1 MKSLGICIG
10 ATTLTAVTAG
20 RNPQGEINRSLLHLK
35 PHDGNPRRAFL
46 ELLTSLPLNQFQ
58 RIAVTG
64 RKFRSFVNLTSL
76 PEPLAVET
84 ALSFLSAGR
93 EPLNAVISAGGE
105 SFLIYVIGKD
115 GKICSIQ
122 TGNKCASGTGE
133 FFLQQ
138 IRRLNLDL
146 EEAIAFARQ
155 EQPYRVSGRC
165 SVFCKSD
172 CTHATNKGIPKG
184 RIASGLCEMMAGKIL
199 EILRDLNRRNMMLIG
214 GTAQNT
220 VMLDYLRREI
230 SSLTVPEEAP
240 YFEALGCALWALE
253 HETLPVSHP
262 EAVIQQN
269 HSAFHRLRPLADF
282 VDHVDFRTMEQGA
295 ARRGDACILG
305 LDVGS
310 TTTKAVLLREK
321 DNRVL
326 ASVYLRTNGD
336 PVGASRSCYA
346 DLCRQLGPLAG
357 EILIRGVG
365 VTGSGR
371 QIAGLH
377 AMTEGVI
384 NEIIAH
390 ATGALF
396 FDSTVDTIFEIGG
409 QDAKYTYV
417 KDGIPSD
424 YAMNDA
430 CSAGTGS
437 FLEEA
442 AKESMGV
449 SMEDIAEIALKG
461 HAPANFN
468 DQCAAFISSDI
479 KNAAHEGMSR
489 EDIVAGLVY
498 SICMNYSNRVK
509 GNRVMGDNIFMQGG
523 VCYNRAIPAAM
534 AALTGKRIVVPPD
547 PGLMGAFGVALE
559 IRHRLEQGLMKED
572 NFSLRSLKDREIA
585 YDAPFVCNGG
595 KEHCDRKCEITRI
608 RIEGKVYPF
617 GGACNRWYNLRYHL
631 SVDAEHLDLVTQHE
645 ILTFQNSRSGLPVLP
660 SAGTSRTVGI
670 NRSFL
675 TNTYYPLYA
684 SFFTRLGFSVIL
696 PDSPRPEG
704 MVQKGTAFCYPAE
717 LAHGFFSDL
726 LQKRPDFLFLP
737 HIRGTFVEKGNPVS
751 AICPISQGEPYYLAS
766 TFKDEKAFRLLKEE
780 QAVLQPVL
788 DFSQGYDA
796 VQTVMVDMAGSLGC
810 RKSEAKQAFQA
821 AAAFQESVFNAAR
834 DQGRRFLS
842 TLGEQLD
849 RYGIVIFGRTYNA
862 FVSEANMGIP
872 RKFASRGV
880 GAVPLTFLPLADE
893 TVDRHMYWSSGQ
905 LILKGASFVAR
916 HPQLFGCYI
925 SNFSCGPD
933 SFLLG
938 YFRQMMGSKPF
949 LILELD
955 SHVADAGLETRIEAF
970 LDIIRNYRDLYLKR
984 KPPAVAPSRKTVPVR
999 INDED
1004 FRILDSHGK
1013 SYPLSHPR
1021 VHLVFPSMGR
1031 FHVDAAAA
1039 IFRSAGVRAT
1049 ALPDADE
1056 EVLKLGRGNTTCKEC
1071 LPLQLTVGSL
1081 LKYLR
1086 DREDEDELL
1095 VYFMPTA
1102 GGPCRFGQYSQF
1114 MKGMIER
1121 LELKDVTLYSL
1132 TAENSYADLD
1142 ATDFA
1147 LKFWTGIVV
1156 ADAMEDI
1163 YGVLLS
1169 AARDRD
1175 AAAAIHR
1182 EECRK
1187 IVQALEESPELKT
1200 LRPTLE
1206 KTAARLKSIP
1216 LKRRPEEIPTILLT
1230 GEIFVRHDGLSRQYL
1245 IESLAEQGFATKVA
1259 SVMEWIY
1266 YTDLCNKKG
1275 WVDKKLSAKGRAS
1288 LFLRSTAM
1296 KKYERTITKILARS
1310 DLIPYRTEAVPH
1322 LVEKARP
1329 ILNPLLLGEAVL
1341 TVGAALA
1348 EVPDPYCGAIAIG
1361 PFGCMPN
1368 RVSEAIL
1375 TREMNRGEEVPA
1387 IHSQKGLGSAAE
1399 ELLNRPLPFL
1409 AIESDGNPFPQ
1420 IIQAKLEVF
1429 LMQAARIHGL
1439 RQEKN
1444 GSHVTFMG

>member
-1 MKSLGICIG
+1 MNSLGICIG
-10 ATTLTAVTAG
+10 ATTLSAVAV
-20 RNPQGEINRSLLHLK
+20 RKNSQGEISKSVIHIQ
-35 PHDGNPRRAFL
+35 PHDGNPRQAFL
-46 ELLTSLPLNQFQ
+46 DIFSTLEPGQYD

-64 RKFRSFVNLTSL
+64 RKFRQFVNLTSI
-76 PEPLAVET
+76 PEPQAVET
-84 ALSFLSAGR
+84 ALSYVHNGNA
-93 EPLNAVISAGGE
+93 PLDAVISAGGE
-105 SFLIYVIGKD
+105 TFLIYVIGKD
-115 GKICSIQ
+115 GRICSVQ

-138 IRRLNLDL
+138 IRRMGLGIED
-146 EEAIAFARQ
+146 AISFARQ
-155 EQPYRVSGRC
+155 EEPYKVSGRC

-172 CTHATNKGIPKG
+172 CTHATNKGVPKG
-184 RIASGLCEMMAGKIL
+184 RIASGLCEMMSGKIL
-199 EILRDLNRRNMMLIG
+199 EILSHLPRNTMMLIG

-220 VMLDYLRREI
+220 VMVDYLKKDI
-230 SSLTVPEEAP
+230 ASLIIPEEAT
-240 YFEALGCALWALE
+240 YFEALGCALWALD
-253 HETLPVSHP
+253 HETLPAP
-262 EAVIQQN
+262 APDAVMK
-269 HSAFHRLRPLADF
+269 HDETAFHRLPPLADSL
-282 VDHVDFRTMEQGA
+282 DKVDFQTME
-295 ARRGDACILG
+295 RGVACEGDECILG

-310 TTTKAVLLREK
+310 TTTKAVLLRLS
-321 DNRVL
+321 DNRIL
-326 ASVYLRTNGD
+326 ASIYLRTNGN
-336 PVGASRSCYA
+336 PVAASRACYA
-346 DLCRQLGPLAG
+346 SLYEQLGPLAEKIKIPG
-357 EILIRGVG
+357 LG

-377 AMTEGVI
+377 AMTEGII

-442 AKESMGV
+442 ARESMGV
-449 SMEDIAEIALKG
+449 AMEDIADIALRG
-461 HAPANFN
+461 MNPPNFN

-509 GNRVMGDNIFMQGG
+509 GNRSMGNNIFMQGG
-523 VCYNRAIPAAM
+523 VCYNRAIPVAM
-534 AALTGKRIVVPPD
+534 AALTGKRIVVPPE

-559 IRHRLEQGLMKED
+559 IRKRLEHGLLKEAS
-572 NFSLRSLKDREIA
+572 FSLRSLKDREIA
-585 YDAPFVCNGG
+585 YEPPFVCNGG
-595 KEHCDRKCEITRI
+595 KEHCDRKCEIARI

-617 GGACNRWYNLRYHL
+617 GGACNRWYNLRYHI
-631 SVDAEHLDLVTQHE
+631 SVDAEHLDLVRQHE
-645 ILTFQNSRSGLPVLP
+645 VLTYRNT
-660 SAGTSRTVGI
+660 GTGQQAVSSTRGCRTVGI

-675 TNTYYPLYA
+675 TNTYYPFYS
-684 SFFTRLGFSVIL
+684 SFFSRLGFELIL
-696 PDSPRPEG
+696 PDYPRPEG

-726 LQKRPDFLFLP
+726 LRKKPDLLFLP
-737 HIRGTFVEKGNPVS
+737 HIRGMHVEKGNPVS
-751 AICPISQGEPYYLAS
+751 TICPISQGEPYYLAS
-766 TFKDEKAFRLLKEE
+766 TFNDGEMFRRMKEGNSL
-780 QAVLQPVL
+780 LQPVL
-788 DFSQGYDA
+788 DFSRGYEA
-796 VQTVMVDMAGSLGC
+796 VQDVMVDLAHSLGC
-810 RKSEAKQAFQA
+810 RKTD
-821 AAAFQESVFNAAR
+821 AR
-834 DQGRRFLS
+834 DAFKVAVAAQEQVFRTTKETGSRFVSDL
-842 TLGEQLD
+842 EEDPD
-849 RYGIVIFGRTYNA
+849 RFGIVIFGRTYNA
-862 FVSEANMGIP
+862 FVPEANMGIP
-872 RKFASRGV
+872 KKFASRGV

-893 TVDRHMYWSSGQ
+893 TVPRNMYWSSGQ
-905 LILKGASFVAR
+905 LILKGASFVSR

-925 SNFSCGPD
+925 TNFSCGPD

-938 YFRQMMGSKPF
+938 YFRQMMGNKPF

-970 LDIIRNYRDLYLKR
+970 MDIIRNYRELYMKSR
-984 KPPAVAPSRKTVPVR
+984 NTAPAPSRKTTSAGVNYEDSR
-999 INDED
+999 IV
-1004 FRILDSHGK
+1004 DSRGE

-1021 VHLVFPSMGR
+1021 VHLVFPSMGQ
-1031 FHVDAAAA
+1031 FHVDVAAA

-1049 ALPDADE
+1049 ALPDSDE

-1086 DREDEDELL
+1086 DRKDPDELL

-1114 MKGMIER
+1114 MKAMIER
-1121 LELKDVTLYSL
+1121 LGIQDVTLYSPD
-1132 TAENSYADLD
+1132 AENSYADLD
-1142 ATDFA
+1142 ASNLT
-1147 LKFWTGIVV
+1147 LKLWTGVV
-1156 ADAMEDI
+1156 IADDMEDI
-1163 YGVLLS
+1163 YGVLLT
-1169 AARDRD
+1169 AASDRVE
-1175 AAAAIHR
+1175 ALEIYR

-1187 IVQALEESPELKT
+1187 IIRALEESPELKT
-1200 LRPTLE
+1200 LRPVLE

-1230 GEIFVRHDGLSRQYL
+1230 GEIFVRHDAISRQFL
-1245 IESLAEQGFATKVA
+1245 IERLADQGFATKVA

-1266 YTDLCNKKG
+1266 YTDLCDRNG
-1275 WVDKKLSAKGRAS
+1275 WIYKTLSAKEKAS
-1288 LFLRSTAM
+1288 LFLRSTWM
-1296 KKYERTITKILARS
+1296 KKYERTITKILAGS
-1310 DLIPYRTEAVPH
+1310 GLIPDRTEDIPH
-1322 LVEKARP
+1322 IVEQASP
-1329 ILNPLLLGEAVL
+1329 IINPLLLGEAVL

-1348 EVPDPYCGAIAIG
+1348 EVPTPYCGAIALG

-1375 TREMNRGEEVPA
+1375 NREMNRGKRNSGKHYGKE
-1387 IHSQKGLGSAAE
+1387 SGSVAE
-1399 ELLNRPLPFL
+1399 DLLNRPLPFL

-1429 LMQAARIHGL
+1429 LMQAARIHAL
-1439 RQEKN
+1439 SQAR
-1444 GSHVTFMG
+1444 H

>member
-523 VCYNRAIPAAM
+523 VCYNRAIPVAM
-534 AALTGKRIVVPPD
+534 AALTGKRIVVPPE

-559 IRHRLEQGLMKED
+559 IRKRLESGLLREGS
-572 NFSLRSLKDREIA
+572 FSLQSLKDRDIA
-585 YDAPFVCNGG
+585 YESPFVCHGG
-595 KEHCDRKCEITRI
+595 EERCDRKCEIARI
-608 RIEGKVYPF
+608 RMGEKVHPF
-617 GGACNRWYNLRYHL
+617 GGACNRWYNLRYAL
-631 SVDAEHLDLVTQHE
+631 SVDGESLDLVRSHKD
-645 ILTFQNSRSGLPVLP
+645 LTFAGPLTGRRDPP
-660 SAGTSRTVGI
+660 SSGTSRTIGI

-696 PDSPRPEG
+696 PDSPRIEG
-704 MVQKGTAFCYPAE
+704 MMSKGAAFCFPAE
-717 LAHGFFSDL
+717 LAHGFFYDL
-726 LQKRPDFLFLP
+726 LLKKPDFLFLP
-737 HIRGTFVEKGNPVS
+737 HIRGMYVEGGNS
-751 AICPISQGEPYYLAS
+751 TGTICPISQAEPYYLSS
-766 TFKDEKAFRLLKEE
+766 TFRDVNAFRRLKEGGS
-780 QAVLQPVL
+780 VLQPVL
-788 DFSQGYDA
+788 DFSQGYDTA
-796 VQTVMVDMAGSLGC
+796 QEALADLAHSLGC
-810 RKSEAKQAFQA
+810 GKKDVKRAFSAAVADQEQA
-821 AAAFQESVFNAAR
+821 AAEAR
-834 DQGRRFLS
+834 NLGLNFLH
-842 TLGEQLD
+842 TLEEHSD
-849 RYGIVIFGRTYNA
+849 RYGIVVFGRTYNA
-862 FVSEANMGIP
+862 FVPEANMGIP

-880 GAVPLTFLPLADE
+880 GVVPLTFLPLADE
-893 TVDRHMYWSSGQ
+893 PAGKDMYWASGQ
-905 LILKGASFVAR
+905 LILKGAAFVAR

-925 SNFSCGPD
+925 SSFSCGPD

-938 YFRQMMGSKPF
+938 YFRRMMGSKPF
-949 LILELD
+949 LTLELD

-970 LDIIRNYRDLYLKR
+970 LDIIRNYRDLHGKR
-984 KPPAVAPSRKTVPVR
+984 KIHPVAPSRKTPPLRV
-999 INDED
+999 DSET
-1004 FRILDSHGK
+1004 FRMIDPRGET
-1013 SYPLSHPR
+1013 YPLTHPR

-1031 FHVDAAAA
+1031 FHSDVIAAV
-1039 IFRSAGVRAT
+1039 FRSAGVRAT
-1049 ALPDADE
+1049 ALPDSDE
-1056 EVLKLGRGNTTCKEC
+1056 EALKLGRGNTSCKEC
-1071 LPLQLTVGSL
+1071 LPLQLTAGSL

-1086 DREDEDELL
+1086 NRTDRDERL

-1102 GGPCRFGQYSQF
+1102 GGPCRFGQYSRF
-1114 MKGMIER
+1114 MEEMIER
-1121 LELKDVTLYSL
+1121 LGIPDVTLYSL
-1132 TAENSYADLD
+1132 SAANSYADLD
-1142 ATDFA
+1142 ASHLTRSI
-1147 LKFWTGIVV
+1147 WTGMVI
-1156 ADAMEDI
+1156 ADLMEDI
-1163 YGVLLS
+1163 HGVLLC
-1169 AARDRD
+1169 AARNRN
-1175 AAAAIHR
+1175 AAKAIFL
-1182 EECRK
+1182 EECRN
-1187 IVQALEESPELKT
+1187 IVSALESSSELKH
-1200 LRPTLE
+1200 LRPCL
-1206 KTAARLKSIP
+1206 KQSVARLKSIP
-1216 LKRRPEEIPTILLT
+1216 LRRRPGEIPKILLT
-1230 GEIFVRHDGLSRQYL
+1230 GEIFVRHDALSRQYL
-1245 IESLAEQGFATKVA
+1245 VERLADAGFATKVA

-1266 YTDLCNKKG
+1266 YTDLCTRKG
-1275 WVDKKLSAKGRAS
+1275 WGDRRLSAKETAS
-1288 LFLRSTAM
+1288 LVLRTIWM
-1296 KKYERTITKILARS
+1296 KRYERTISNLLAAS
-1310 DLIPYRTEAVPH
+1310 GLIPNRLEAVPH
-1322 LVEKARP
+1322 LVAQAGP
-1329 ILNPLLLGEAVL
+1329 ILNPRLLGEAVL

-1348 EVPDPYCGAIAIG
+1348 EVPDPYCGVIALG

-1375 TREMNRGEEVPA
+1375 TPEMNRGKRIPQKRLEKEPA
-1387 IHSQKGLGSAAE
+1387 FPAE
-1399 ELLNRPLPFL
+1399 ASLNRPLPFL
-1409 AIESDGNPFPQ
+1409 AVESDGTPFPQ

-1429 LMQAARIHGL
+1429 LLQAARIHTL
-1439 RQEKN
+1439 LQSTKTRP
-1444 GSHVTFMG
+1444 